1 MRLALSA
8 YRMNSFDKMMNSHS
22 TWSVI
27 LRIYNIL
34 AWLCHK
40 IKYLM
45 LNTLI
50 FGLKQVVNDID
61 AVL

>member
-1 MRLALSA
+1 
-8 YRMNSFDKMMNSHS
+8 MNSFGKMMNSHS
-22 TWSVI
+22 TWLVI
-27 LRIYNIL
+27 LSIYNIL